1 MDVIDLNFGAGELDK
16 IKLISAGA
24 NYSVCYS
31 ESGILY
37 FWGMLVPDDY
47 EQVEYFPKFL
57 NISIPENEYRDDL
70 DQFDNTGDV
79 LTNNGGAGDN
89 CGMLLMFDF
98 HLTHIASTFREILA
112 CDSTGR
118 VFCCTVNESQTLRP
132 YPSEKQKKI
141 GSVHKVLVGRSAHIF
156 VDQLLCLERCKV
168 EIFNEDKEDEEEKK
182 DEIDEKVNLRSL
194 PPLIENKPIK
204 LETLISNRICV
215 RLCDLSGHNYYLNS
229 TTSANTYDQEE
240 SKQNN

>member
-1 MDVIDLNFGAGELDK
+1 MDIIDLNFSSGELDK

-57 NISIPENEYRDDL
+57 NISIPENKYIDETATDFDDS
-70 DQFDNTGDV
+70 N
-79 LTNNGGAGDN
+79 
-89 CGMLLMFDF
+89 GMLLMFDF

-118 VFCCTVNESQTLRP
+118 VF
-132 YPSEKQKKI
+132 
-141 GSVHKVLVGRSAHIF
+141 
-156 VDQLLCLERCKV
+156 
-168 EIFNEDKEDEEEKK
+168 
-182 DEIDEKVNLRSL
+182 
-194 PPLIENKPIK
+194 
-204 LETLISNRICV
+204 
-215 RLCDLSGHNYYLNS
+215 
-229 TTSANTYDQEE
+229 
-240 SKQNN
+240 